1 MKAPTPLTARFV
13 ETVTEPGRY
22 GDGRGG
28 HGLTLNVHRMLDG
41 RISRSW
47 IQRIRIGGRV
57 THLGLGAYPIVT
69 LAEAR
74 RAALAN
80 RRTVAKGNDPRA
92 GGVPTFADALD
103 KVLDVQRP
111 TWRDG
116 GKSERQWRASLR
128 DYAGPLMSK
137 PVDAKEGPPKTFIGR
152 PDTPLDE
159 CLRYTKWHT
168 CDTTHRYDRF
178 KDALRLFDGR
188 DPEEAPKTSIAE
200 ALVDIGCGAGL
211 FSWAFIDW
219 AIRGGLT
226 FTKLRKLR
234 LYGLDHCEQYL
245 RLSRDIRELV
255 LGSPPDR
262 PPVLHHRT
270 GAPRSERVLSLS
282 STPTILRRYR
292 TSVRQT
298 EQSGVRTIITKI
310 TKDDIAALAA
320 HRQALQP
327 VSPAVRRDDKQ
338 QSVPVTVSTRFFQ
351 GTHLSCA
358 ERRHIRTTFCPTNWA
373 RGYTKT

>member
-200 ALVDIGCGAGL
+200 AHVDIGCGAGL

-255 LGSPPDR
+255 LGSPQTDLRCCTTAPEL
-262 PPVLHHRT
+262 PVANGSSPCRARRRFCAATARASARLSRVE
-270 GAPRSERVLSLS
+270 SERSSPKLPRTTSRRLPPTVKRCSQYRRPFGATTNSRVFPSL
-282 STPTILRRYR
+282 YR
-292 TSVRQT
+292 PGFFR
-298 EQSGVRTIITKI
+298 VRT
-310 TKDDIAALAA
+310 
-320 HRQALQP
+320 
-327 VSPAVRRDDKQ
+327 
-338 QSVPVTVSTRFFQ
+338 
-351 GTHLSCA
+351 
-358 ERRHIRTTFCPTNWA
+358 
-373 RGYTKT
+373 